1 MPSKLEARV
10 TQHDREI
17 AAIRKLIL
25 QGMKMLVENG
35 TQIKALAAAQRYTDK
50 KLDALAKTV
59 DRFIR
64 SLERSGSNGHGK
76 TDLR

>member
-25 QGMKMLVENG
+25 QGMKMLVENRAE
-35 TQIKALAAAQRYTDK
+35 IKALAVAQRVTEK
-50 KLDALAKTV
+50 NL

-64 SLERSGSNGHGK
+64 SLERGGPNGHGK
-76 TDLR
+76 TKIH